1 MSSRQAIICITWEEI
16 TYATEEN
23 SPRHFAMHLPFAK
36 AEPIFKTPTIASVFH
51 GEELSKSLDE
61 AWHNTTKEAGWT
73 NHGKVWKLNNSD
85 FGRLRNAEDDPERE
99 REREAEEK
107 KSNTEQQQK
116 KEKERF

>member
-61 AWHNTTKEAGWT
+61 A
-73 NHGKVWKLNNSD
+73 
-85 FGRLRNAEDDPERE
+85 
-99 REREAEEK
+99 
-107 KSNTEQQQK
+107 
-116 KEKERF
+116 